1 MDIKRYFYGFN
12 KFLTNK
18 DYRFII
24 LAGQGFYD
32 NMDDEEYLKR
42 KYKACMGKEL
52 NLSSPKTFNE
62 KLQWLKLHDR
72 KPEYTI
78 MVDKYAVRKYIADTI
93 GEEYLIPLLGVWDNP
108 DDIDFDSLPNQFVL
122 KCNHNSGLGMCICKD
137 KSKLNIEKVKA
148 ELRKGLKQDYYLTSR
163 EWPYKDVPRKIIC
176 EKYMTDTRTNDLYD
190 YKFFCFGGQ
199 VKCFKV
205 DYDRFIE
212 HHANYYDTSGGI
224 LPFGEAALPPVYDKS
239 IKMTH
244 NLKKMCEL
252 AEKLTAGMTFLR
264 ADFYDV
270 EGKIYFGELTFYP
283 ASGMGSFTDDYWNS
297 RLGEW
302 IKLPDDIIGGGETFI
317 INLKEFIVILRAP
330 QEELSD
336 YKVLCFNGEPKII
349 EVHRGRFNS
358 QHTQDCYDESWN
370 KTDIE
375 QYDLPKTDE
384 IMPKPAFLK
393 EMMHLSRLLSKKL
406 IHVRV
411 DWYFTNNRLYFGEL
425 TFFDGSGYNLFCGDA
440 DELLGSW
447 IKLPK

>member
-1 MDIKRYFYGFN
+1 MDIKRYFYAFN

-24 LAGQGFYD
+24 LASQGFYD
-32 NMDDEEYLKR
+32 NMDDEAYLRR

-52 NLSSPKTFNE
+52 NLDSPKTFNE
-62 KLQWLKLHDR
+62 KLQWLKLNDR
-72 KPEYTI
+72 KPEYI
-78 MVDKYAVRKYIADTI
+78 MMVDKYAVRKYISDTI

-108 DDIDFDSLPNQFVL
+108 DEIDFDALPKQFVL

-148 ELRKGLKQDYYLTSR
+148 DLRKGMQQDYYLTGR
-163 EWPYKDVPRKIIC
+163 EWPYKDVPRKIVC

-239 IKMTH
+239 IKMTN

-252 AEKLTAGMTFLR
+252 AEKLTAGTTFLR

-283 ASGMGSFTDDYWNS
+283 ASGIGSFTDDYWDS

-302 IKLPDDIIGGGETFI
+302 IKLPDNIIGGV
-317 INLKEFIVILRAP
+317 K
-330 QEELSD
+330 
-336 YKVLCFNGEPKII
+336 
-349 EVHRGRFNS
+349 
-358 QHTQDCYDESWN
+358 
-370 KTDIE
+370 
-375 QYDLPKTDE
+375 
-384 IMPKPAFLK
+384 
-393 EMMHLSRLLSKKL
+393 RL
-406 IHVRV
+406 
-411 DWYFTNNRLYFGEL
+411 
-425 TFFDGSGYNLFCGDA
+425 
-440 DELLGSW
+440 
-447 IKLPK
+447 